1 MPSERRLS
9 GTFLA
14 AADLLDPMIE
24 VSAGIVFSRGK
35 VLCTRKGESRYGYLS
50 HRYEF
55 PGGKLES
62 GETPVDA
69 LIREFGEELKADIR
83 GDSIIPLPVV
93 DHDYPDFS
101 VRIHPFVIRADDL
114 EVQLTEYEDQSW
126 LPINELRGIEWIAA
140 DELIVNELEGLFLG

>member
-1 MPSERRLS
+1 
-9 GTFLA
+9 
-14 AADLLDPMIE
+14 MIE

-69 LIREFGEELKADIR
+69 LVREFGEELK
-83 GDSIIPLPVV
+83 
-93 DHDYPDFS
+93 
-101 VRIHPFVIRADDL
+101 
-114 EVQLTEYEDQSW
+114 
-126 LPINELRGIEWIAA
+126 
-140 DELIVNELEGLFLG
+140 GLFRNEGRSDHCLNAMGC

>member
-1 MPSERRLS
+1 MPSERRSS

-69 LIREFGEELKADIR
+69 L
-83 GDSIIPLPVV
+83 V
-93 DHDYPDFS
+93 
-101 VRIHPFVIRADDL
+101 
-114 EVQLTEYEDQSW
+114 
-126 LPINELRGIEWIAA
+126 
-140 DELIVNELEGLFLG
+140 